1 MSRRRLDFE
10 SMRDTILM
18 IGGKLDTTP
27 GGPPVRLDAEPY
39 PVRRSV
45 YGFIDRNN
53 LPGMFVA
60 FDFASPDL
68 TTGRRET
75 TTLPQQALFMMN
87 SPLVVEQARD
97 LVKRPDFRA
106 TSGELQKIALLYTL
120 IYQRPPKDV
129 EVELAH
135 QFLQA

>member
-10 SMRDTILM
+10 AMRDTILT
-18 IGGKLDTTP
+18 IGGKLDTTM

-45 YGFIDRNN
+45 YGYVDRNN

-75 TTLPQQALFMMN
+75 TTVPQQALFMMN

-97 LVKRPDFRA
+97 LVKRSDFKSA
-106 TSGELQKIALLYTL
+106 TSDLQKIQLLYNV
-120 IYQRPPKDV
+120 IYQRVPKQ
-129 EVELAH
+129 L
-135 QFLQA
+135 